1 MCVAL
6 GSAGRAWAADEDDP
20 AAEQASFQVADGFEV
35 HLFASEKDGV
45 VKPIQIRFDAR
56 GRLWVI
62 GSTVYPQIQPGETPD
77 DKILILED
85 RDGDG
90 RCDKTTVFARGLMI
104 PTGLEL
110 GDGGA
115 YIGHGTELL
124 FLKDT
129 DGDDQADERRVLL
142 RGFGTGDNHQNIN
155 SFRWGLGGELWMCQ
169 GLHIHSNVE
178 TPWGL
183 VRLHQAGLWR
193 LRPRLMKLEGF
204 YGSEHEPQNPWGY
217 VFTDWGEPIVI
228 AGNNSSAIYPVP
240 GLVVN
245 HRDDAPPLIWKNG
258 QGRKSSGGE
267 IVGTTHFPP
276 EWQGMLIIGGYIN
289 NAVWALKISDDG
301 AGFSLEDRPPLI
313 RSTSRNFRPVDAKF
327 GPDGALYL
335 CDWFN
340 PIIGHYQASFR
351 HPDRDKSHGRIWRV
365 TAQGRPLTKAPQLVG
380 AGMDQLLEHLRS
392 ADRWTRQFARRA
404 LADRPTAEV
413 TAALDRWTSTS
424 GLSEQTLVETLGV
437 YRSHEVVASN
447 LLARLCHAQASGA
460 RAYAASTVGAWAD
473 RLSDPLSL
481 LRPLATD
488 EHPRVRLQ
496 TIIACAAI
504 PSAEALEVAS
514 RAMDLPA
521 DKFIEYGFRQTVFA
535 LKSSWL
541 PALRAGRL
549 QLENGTSR
557 LAALIRADGTPDTL
571 QALREVVALSSAPPD
586 RRQPFLVL
594 LAEVGDAADL
604 TRLLDPR
611 TFTSGAAY
619 EAARQAEALN
629 AMRQAAQGRKIRPD
643 GDVATALNHLWQES
657 PNEELRLAAVRLA
670 AQWKVPAPSG
680 SALVEAIRNSANEE
694 LRAAAA
700 LALGAVA
707 TEANARLLQDLAAPD
722 RPLTERAAAAAGYT
736 LSDLPKA
743 ARLAAE
749 VLAADTS
756 GTHALILMR
765 SFLERQR
772 GSAALAASLKTTPP
786 SRDAARVALRTLS
799 ASGKQDPELSATLV
813 QAAKLGGEPLRPT
826 GPDVQELVRQ
836 VRDQGDAARGAEVFR
851 RSELGCAN
859 CHRLQGQGGV
869 IGPDLSALG
878 TAQPIDFI
886 IGAILDPQKEIKEGF
901 SSVVVLTRDGEEYQ
915 GYPVRESGEELVL
928 RDVLR
933 DREVHVRKADIQ
945 ERRAAGSVMP
955 SGLADALTRAEFR
968 DLVRFLSEQGQ
979 PR

>member
-1 MCVAL
+1 
-6 GSAGRAWAADEDDP
+6 
-20 AAEQASFQVADGFEV
+20 
-35 HLFASEKDGV
+35 
-45 VKPIQIRFDAR
+45 
-56 GRLWVI
+56 
-62 GSTVYPQIQPGETPD
+62 
-77 DKILILED
+77 
-85 RDGDG
+85 
-90 RCDKTTVFARGLMI
+90 
-104 PTGLEL
+104 
-110 GDGGA
+110 
-115 YIGHGTELL
+115 
-124 FLKDT
+124 
-129 DGDDQADERRVLL
+129 
-142 RGFGTGDNHQNIN
+142 
-155 SFRWGLGGELWMCQ
+155 
-169 GLHIHSNVE
+169 
-178 TPWGL
+178 
-183 VRLHQAGLWR
+183 
-193 LRPRLMKLEGF
+193 
-204 YGSEHEPQNPWGY
+204 GY

-380 AGMDQLLEHLRS
+380 ADMDQLLEHLRS
-392 ADRWTRQFARRA
+392 ADRWTRQFARRS

-424 GLSEQTLVETLGV
+424 GLSEQTLVEALGV

-549 QLENGTSR
+549 QL
-557 LAALIRADGTPDTL
+557 
-571 QALREVVALSSAPPD
+571 
-586 RRQPFLVL
+586 
-594 LAEVGDAADL
+594 
-604 TRLLDPR
+604 
-611 TFTSGAAY
+611 
-619 EAARQAEALN
+619 
-629 AMRQAAQGRKIRPD
+629 
-643 GDVATALNHLWQES
+643 
-657 PNEELRLAAVRLA
+657 
-670 AQWKVPAPSG
+670 
-680 SALVEAIRNSANEE
+680 
-694 LRAAAA
+694 
-700 LALGAVA
+700 
-707 TEANARLLQDLAAPD
+707 
-722 RPLTERAAAAAGYT
+722 
-736 LSDLPKA
+736 
-743 ARLAAE
+743 
-749 VLAADTS
+749 
-756 GTHALILMR
+756 
-765 SFLERQR
+765 
-772 GSAALAASLKTTPP
+772 
-786 SRDAARVALRTLS
+786 
-799 ASGKQDPELSATLV
+799 
-813 QAAKLGGEPLRPT
+813 
-826 GPDVQELVRQ
+826 
-836 VRDQGDAARGAEVFR
+836 
-851 RSELGCAN
+851 
-859 CHRLQGQGGV
+859 
-869 IGPDLSALG
+869 
-878 TAQPIDFI
+878 
-886 IGAILDPQKEIKEGF
+886 
-901 SSVVVLTRDGEEYQ
+901 
-915 GYPVRESGEELVL
+915 
-928 RDVLR
+928 
-933 DREVHVRKADIQ
+933 
-945 ERRAAGSVMP
+945 
-955 SGLADALTRAEFR
+955 
-968 DLVRFLSEQGQ
+968 
-979 PR
+979 